1 MIEITIP
8 VLNEEKSLNSQI
20 IKLRDWLFAHVGT
33 AESWSIMIA
42 DNGST
47 DQTRILSEKLCQ
59 QYSDLKYIRLDA
71 KGVGLALQT
80 SWLQSSSEIIGYMD
94 LDFATQLEHLNEVIK
109 ALDQGYDMVY
119 ATRLHP
125 KSNVQGRT
133 IKREMVSR
141 CFNLLLRWYLKV
153 SFSDGM
159 CGFKFLKREKF
170 KALYLKGARS
180 HGWFF
185 STELLIVAEKLKF
198 KIFELPVTWKDS
210 KESHVNIIPL
220 TIQYL
225 KAMWKMKHT
234 DFNKAS
240 DKS

>member
-20 IKLRDWLFAHVGT
+20 IKLRDWLFAHGHGRIVG
-33 AESWSIMIA
+33 IMIA

-47 DQTRILSEKLCQ
+47 DQTRIPSEKLCQ
-59 QYSDLKYIRLDA
+59 QYSDLKYIRLFDA

-153 SFSDGM
+153 SFRTVCVDLN
-159 CGFKFLKREKF
+159 FKREKF
-170 KALYLKGARS
+170 KALYLKVPEVMVGS
-180 HGWFF
+180 
-185 STELLIVAEKLKF
+185 LV
-198 KIFELPVTWKDS
+198 P
-210 KESHVNIIPL
+210 N
-220 TIQYL
+220 Y
-225 KAMWKMKHT
+225 
-234 DFNKAS
+234 
-240 DKS
+240 